1 MIFKEVWRVA
11 QKIMQFDR
19 RQYMLRPDFEI
30 THKRDTYLANVELH
44 HHDFFEIFFLVSG
57 DVTYT
62 VESRVY
68 HMLPGDLLLINPR
81 ELHQVRIQQNMAPYE
96 RFVLWI
102 SPSTLS
108 ELSGPNMNLAGCF
121 DSARPGYGN
130 LHRLQP
136 EDRSFILKLMQS
148 MYDETD
154 SGRFGSDTL
163 QAILLQAILIY
174 VNRLILQGGAQS
186 EQLTHSCVAVS
197 EAVTYINLHY
207 GEELSLD
214 DLAARFFVS
223 KYHLSHEFNR
233 QVGTSVY
240 RYILKKRLLIARQ
253 RLSQGEKPNQVY
265 NSCGFRDYAGFY
277 RAFKSEYGISPRQ
290 FAASCQ
296 QQRQLSP
303 EPAEAPPGRV
313 GPAHT
318 DKSCSTL

>member
-1 MIFKEVWRVA
+1 MA
-11 QKIMQFDR
+11 QKIKQFDR

-30 THKRDTYLANVELH
+30 THKRDTYLADVELH
-44 HHDFFEIFFLVSG
+44 HHDFYEIFFLVSG

-68 HMLPGDLLLINPR
+68 HMLPGDMLLINPR

-96 RFVLWI
+96 RFVLWV
-102 SPSTLS
+102 SPATLA
-108 ELSGPNMNLAGCF
+108 ELSAPQMDLAECF
-121 DSARPGYGN
+121 DPARPGYGN
-130 LHRLQP
+130 LVRLQP
-136 EDRSFILKLMQS
+136 EDRTFILKLMQL
-148 MYDETD
+148 MYAEVD
-154 SGRFGSDTL
+154 SGQFGSEALRTN
-163 QAILLQAILIY
+163 LLQTMLIY
-174 VNRLILQGGAQS
+174 VNRLIHQGAGQS
-186 EQLTHSCVAVS
+186 EHLTHSCVAVS

-265 NSCGFRDYAGFY
+265 SSCGFRDYAGFY
-277 RAFKSEYGISPRQ
+277 RAFKAEYDVSPRQ
-290 FAASCQ
+290 FAAACQ
-296 QQRQLSP
+296 RGAA
-303 EPAEAPPGRV
+303 PAVNPTGQ
-313 GPAHT
+313 
-318 DKSCSTL
+318 S